1 MMKKNIYKF
10 VDEKIKVEEYYP
22 YVEVIRGPS
31 SGETLDSPYEN
42 VHYMS
47 YNKFEYSVD
56 DIRLF
61 KKKNVMYVK
70 GNEVKKYYG
79 NPLCQVTITRN
90 TITVDKTEKGYTIG
104 FYTYNKKRKVGK
116 HFFSKNYHRHY
127 INVNLLTCN
136 FYTITSIKSNRRK
149 INEIKCN
156 YFTSLLHLSNN
167 LKHMFTGD
175 ILSNDVYDEIIEKA
189 FGVFYEKIGTLPK
202 NNILG
207 IIDWFI
213 NKNEIKVPN
222 DYFSLLVQNY
232 PTKKILKSHDNNL
245 IKSIMSMYDLNG
257 KFFKK
262 LLNINPNIDLSS
274 VLRLKTLI
282 GERKIKDINIDCF
295 RQKNNDV
302 SKIISKNGLYNTF
315 LITDKHILKNTSN
328 TYYQPVL
335 SEKQKNEIV
344 RIINNNVLGEVN
356 DTNIKLI
363 IDHYY
368 MIEKI
373 REYEPEFK
381 YRMTF
386 KNKTEFDYDHWNLS
400 TYLESLTKRVVNEYQ
415 YSKEMIETFNF
426 EIDGAKCYLLRNT
439 NDYIKEGRDLNHCV
453 ASYDGRIVSFILSLT
468 YGEERVTV
476 EINYRAEIVQARG
489 RFNSDPSEEIKFL
502 IDLCHNKAKKLLK
515 EGHLTPPVV
524 KKIKNKNIPYNDEVN
539 TIYEYDNIPF

>member
-1 MMKKNIYKF
+1 MTKKNVYKF

-22 YVEVIRGPS
+22 YVEVIKGPNTTLTLNS
-31 SGETLDSPYEN
+31 SYEN

-56 DIRLF
+56 DIRMF

-70 GNEVKKYYG
+70 GDEVKKYYG

-104 FYTYNKKRKVGK
+104 FYVYNKKRKVGK
-116 HFFSKNYHRHY
+116 HFFSKNYHRQY
-127 INVNLLTCN
+127 INVNLITYN
-136 FYTITSIKSNRRK
+136 FYTVMSIKSNRRK

-156 YFTSLLHLSNN
+156 HFVSLLNLSNN
-167 LKHMFTGD
+167 LKHMFKGYN
-175 ILSNDVYDEIIEKA
+175 LSSDVYDEIIERA
-189 FGVFYEKIGTLPK
+189 FSVFYEKIGTLPK

-222 DYFSLLVQNY
+222 DYFPLLVQYY
-232 PTKKILKSHDNNL
+232 PTKKILKLHDNNL

-257 KFFKK
+257 KYFNK
-262 LLNINPNIDLSS
+262 LLNINTNIDLKS
-274 VLRLKTLI
+274 VLRLKMLI
-282 GERKIKDINIDCF
+282 GERKIKDINYNRF
-295 RQKNNDV
+295 KQKNNKA
-302 SKIISKNGLYNTF
+302 SNIISKNGIYNTF
-315 LITDKHILKNTSN
+315 LMADKYLVKDISD

-335 SEKQKNEIV
+335 SEKQKNEVV
-344 RIINNNVLGEVN
+344 RVINDNVLGEVN
-356 DTNIKLI
+356 DANIKLI

-381 YRMTF
+381 YRMAF
-386 KNKTEFDYDHWNLS
+386 KNKAEFDDDHRHLS
-400 TYLESLTKRVVNEYQ
+400 SYLKSLTTRVVNEYQ

-426 EIDGAKCYLLRNT
+426 EIEGTKCYLLRNT
-439 NDYIKEGRDLNHCV
+439 NDYIKEGHDLNHCV

-468 YGEERVTV
+468 YGKERVTV

-515 EGHLTPPVV
+515 EGYLTPPVV
-524 KKIKNKNIPYNDEVN
+524 KKIKNKNMSYNDEVN